1 MPALVGGLD
10 LAGLS
15 AVLKEWYIGPVNE
28 QLNQEVMVTQLLDV
42 TDENLEGLK
51 AVVPLHS
58 SRSGGIGSR
67 AERAQL
73 PNAGAQGYNRAEYQL
88 KYHYARVEVTGQSI
102 QRTNSDRGAFLQAF
116 KAELSYIRKDVQND
130 MSRQFYGDGS
140 ATVAI
145 VLDAAGANSATQTL
159 QDKEAIFKGFIYVGM
174 VVDIL
179 KTSDNSVVAS
189 AKTVTDVDLAAGTVT
204 FDAAVDLTPTPTD
217 FRIVRS
223 GNRTGAVVDEID
235 SGLQAIIGTGALG
248 GINPATAGKK
258 FWQGLVDAT
267 FGATLELDDLMQTYN
282 RVDNS
287 GARADQ
293 TIVMMT
299 PGLLR
304 RLFTS
309 TSFSSPIQFVNTTTL
324 RGGFEKLSFAAGAG
338 PMTIYADRLHPWGQ
352 VSFVDKDA
360 IKAYSP
366 ADWAFLDRDGL
377 TIRWVPDYDAFQAL
391 LFRYLNLG
399 ASRRNTSARL
409 TGFTDLGV

>member
-28 QLNQEVMVTQLLDV
+28 QLNQEVMVTQLLNI

-73 PNAGAQGYNRAEYQL
+73 PNAGQQGYNRAEYQL

-116 KAELSYIRKDVQND
+116 KSELSYIRKDVQSD
-130 MSRQFYGDGS
+130 MARQFYGDGS
-140 ATVAI
+140 ATICI
-145 VLDAAGANSATQTL
+145 VLDAAGVNSATQTP

-189 AKTVTDVDLAAGTVT
+189 AKTVTDVDLTAGTFT
-204 FDAAVDLTPTPTD
+204 LDAAVDLTPTPTD
-217 FRIVRS
+217 FRVVRS

-235 SGLQAIIGTGALG
+235 SGLQAIIGTGTLG

-258 FWQGLVDAT
+258 FWQGIVDAS
-267 FGATLELDDLMQTYN
+267 FGATLELDDLMQMYN
-282 RVDNS
+282 RVNNAGS
-287 GARADQ
+287 RADQ

-304 RLFTS
+304 RLFG
-309 TSFSSPIQFVNTTTL
+309 TSFSTPIQFVNTTTL

-338 PMTIYADRLHPWGQ
+338 PMTLYADRLHPWGQ
-352 VSFVDKDA
+352 VSFVDKDG
-360 IKAYSP
+360 IQAYSP

-391 LFRYLNLG
+391 LFRYINLG
-399 ASRRNTSARL
+399 ASRRNTSMRL

>member
-28 QLNQEVMVTQLLDV
+28 QLNQEVMVTQLLNI

-51 AVVPLHS
+51 AVVPLHA

-73 PNAGAQGYNRAEYQL
+73 PSAGNQGYKRAEYQL

-116 KAELSYIRKDVQND
+116 KSELSYIRKDVQSD
-130 MSRQFYGDGS
+130 MARQFYGDGS

-145 VLDAAGANSATQTL
+145 VLDAAGANSATQTT
-159 QDKEAIFKGFIYVGM
+159 QTKEAIFKGWLYVGM

-179 KTSDNSVVAS
+179 KTSDNSVVS
-189 AKTVTDVDLAAGTVT
+189 AGRTVTDVDLAAGTVT
-204 FDAAVDLTPTPTD
+204 FDSAVDLTPTPTD

-235 SGLQAIIGTGALG
+235 AGLQALIGTGAIG
-248 GINPATAGKK
+248 GINPATAGNR
-258 FWQGLVDAT
+258 FWQSDVNAS
-267 FGATLELDDLMQTYN
+267 FGATLELDDLMQEYN
-282 RVDNS
+282 TVNNAGS
-287 GARADQ
+287 RADS

-304 RLFTS
+304 RLFG
-309 TSFSSPIQFVNTTTL
+309 TSFSTPIQFVNTTTL

-338 PMTIYADRLHPWGQ
+338 PMTLYADRLHPWGQ
-352 VSFVDKDA
+352 VSFVDKEG
-360 IKAYSP
+360 IQAYSP

-409 TGFTDLGV
+409 TGFTDAGI